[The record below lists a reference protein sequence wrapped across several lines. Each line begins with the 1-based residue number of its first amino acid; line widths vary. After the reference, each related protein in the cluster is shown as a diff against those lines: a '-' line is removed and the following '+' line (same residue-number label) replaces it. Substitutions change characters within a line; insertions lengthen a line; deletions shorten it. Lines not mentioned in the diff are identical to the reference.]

1 MPFRSKA
8 GAQHSLSPYRCRL
21 LGGDDTN
28 QPQILE
34 VVCSILY
41 AKMNI
46 GDGQTRGSVC
56 FAHRRRI
63 AHRGSSLTMVLTSRP
78 QAVGGLRLR
87 LADVSQHIREA
98 ADKLLHPSIFPL
110 GRIQLEPIHGPV
122 VFQHLMPGRVRDRL
136 SFLSVQA
143 TSLRRDGGPRSTRG
157 STPQRV

>member
-46 GDGQTRGSVC
+46 GDGQ
-56 FAHRRRI
+56 RRMDPS
-63 AHRGSSLTMVLTSRP
+63 ALHVDGVPLTVET
-78 QAVGGLRLR
+78 V
-87 LADVSQHIREA
+87 
-98 ADKLLHPSIFPL
+98 
-110 GRIQLEPIHGPV
+110 
-122 VFQHLMPGRVRDRL
+122 
-136 SFLSVQA
+136 
-143 TSLRRDGGPRSTRG
+143 
-157 STPQRV
+157 